1 MQVLCSCPVWSKLIS
16 KRQENHL
23 LCCTYLMRA
32 LVAQNQVPSGAGTGV
47 GTGVG
52 TGTGTGGA
60 VPTAQ
65 AGRKKS
71 GFLSF
76 YH

>member
-1 MQVLCSCPVWSKLIS
+1 
-16 KRQENHL
+16 
-23 LCCTYLMRA
+23 MRA